1 MERHHR
7 SIRERLS
14 SSRFPWWLKVLCSIW
29 VGLLLC
35 TYWQS
40 TPLGLLWSC
49 NVALLLTCVGLWLES
64 RLLISIA
71 ALGIVWWQLLW
82 VLDFLIHLGTGI
94 SAMGMSNY
102 MFDEKFSRFSR
113 GLSLYH
119 GWLPFVLLWALS
131 RLGYDRRALF
141 RQTLV
146 AWTVFLL
153 SAILTTDPTGPAGNL
168 NMIYGLSETKAQTW
182 MAPRLWLALVMVVWP
197 ASVYVP
203 CHFILRQAFAQRS
216 EVYEHQR

>member
-1 MERHHR
+1 MWR
-7 SIRERLS
+7 
-14 SSRFPWWLKVLCSIW
+14 
-29 VGLLLC
+29 
-35 TYWQS
+35 
-40 TPLGLLWSC
+40 WSW
-49 NVALLLTCVGLWLES
+49 TCAGLWLES

-94 SAMGMSNY
+94 STMGMSNY
-102 MFDEKFSRFSR
+102 MFDERYSRISR

-131 RLGYDRRALF
+131 RLRYDRRALLL
-141 RQTLV
+141 QTLV

-153 SAILTTDPTGPAGNL
+153 STILTTDLTGPAGNL
-168 NMIYGLSETKAQTW
+168 NMIYGLSETRPQTW
-182 MAPRLWLALVMVVWP
+182 MAPRLWLALVMIIWP

-216 EVYEHQR
+216 EASEHLR

>member
-1 MERHHR
+1 MEQRLR
-7 SIRERLS
+7 TIREFLS
-14 SSRFPWWLKVLCSIW
+14 SNRLPLWLKLLCSVW
-29 VGLLLC
+29 VALLLP

-64 RLLISIA
+64 SLLISVA

-82 VLDFLIHLGTGI
+82 VLDFLIHLGTGLSTI
-94 SAMGMSNY
+94 GMSSY
-102 MFDEKFSRFSR
+102 MFNETFSRFSR

-131 RLGYDRRALF
+131 RLGYDRRALLL
-141 RQTLV
+141 QTLV

-153 SAILTTDPTGPAGNL
+153 SAILTTDVTGPAGNL
-168 NMIYGLSETKAQTW
+168 NMIYGLSETKPQTW
-182 MAPRLWLALVMVVWP
+182 MAPMLWLALVMILWP

-203 CHFILRQAFAQRS
+203 CHFVFRRAFPHR
-216 EVYEHQR
+216 